1 MFYETDAVFVADVA
15 ARTLAGGQPGAPR
28 HGSTAVNNTSGGPG
42 DNRASRLT
50 RVGLYELSPGLLG
63 KGNFAVV
70 RLGTHRL
77 TKTKVAVKIVDKRE
91 LESENLVKISREI
104 KVMRHLASHPN
115 IIRLYQVWSLSAH
128 FFSFLFVTFN
138 DPSLQ
143 KTL

>member
-1 MFYETDAVFVADVA
+1 MEAFY
-15 ARTLAGGQPGAPR
+15 LIL
-28 HGSTAVNNTSGGPG
+28 TAVNNTSGRPG

-50 RVGLYELSPGLLG
+50 RVRLCELSPGLLG

-115 IIRLYQVWSLSAH
+115 IIRLYQVWSLSSH
-128 FFSFLFVTFN
+128 FFPVFFL
-138 DPSLQ
+138 
-143 KTL
+143 

>member
-1 MFYETDAVFVADVA
+1 MKAFY
-15 ARTLAGGQPGAPR
+15 LI
-28 HGSTAVNNTSGGPG
+28 STAVNNTSGGPG

-91 LESENLVKISREI
+91 LESENLVKISREGALERC
-104 KVMRHLASHPN
+104 VLVPPGVPRCACLVPTPHLQT
-115 IIRLYQVWSLSAH
+115 RQ
-128 FFSFLFVTFN
+128 
-138 DPSLQ
+138 D
-143 KTL
+143 